1 MQQPLYGLIG
11 GKLGHS
17 YSKIIHEKI
26 ADYTYELLP
35 LPTEAEA
42 RTFME
47 KRAFAAIN
55 VTIPYKQF
63 VIPYCDVVDPK
74 AQAIGAVNTIVN
86 RDGKLYGYNTDYAGF
101 AYLAGAHGVDFAG
114 KTVLILG
121 TGGTHST
128 VTAVCR
134 DGGAKEILTAS
145 RTGKGDAL
153 LYSEAMH
160 RPDVQI
166 IVNTTPCGM
175 FPNVGQCLI
184 DPKAFPALE
193 AVLDVVYNPFR
204 TELLLR
210 AEDCGVTA
218 AGGFEMLVAQA
229 VFAAEHFTGRQLDT
243 ATIIPAVSRE
253 LRHQLAN
260 VSIIGMPGCGKS
272 TVGAALAKR
281 LDKKFVDLDAEI
293 ERRTGHNIPF
303 DLCPVRPGGLFGLVV
318 AKGVVL
324 GILQHIRQILLLY
337 PVVGVAV
344 GVFVVLPLYQRIL
357 AVKVLVL
364 QLARD
369 GSGAPGLHI
378 RNGRVDG
385 IVGAVGFGAGG
396 HQNDCIRKRQTRLR
410 QTHHVGGIHRRLSC
424 RFPVGCGEDGLA
436 PALGGRLCQQRRQ
449 HLDILRPGQAQQLF
463 QRFVINLLH
472 HRLLCGKDCLAPFH
486 LCGADK
492 ALLPLLRRLFV
503 PGGQPGSLLRRLRLI
518 AGGDVCRLLPGL
530 FQNGVRLRLGV
541 GVQPPENGINSV
553 HVRIPFLLGL
563 TC

>member
-17 YSKIIHEKI
+17 YSKIIHEQI
-26 ADYTYELLP
+26 ADYTYDLLP

-42 RTFME
+42 RAFMK

-55 VTIPYKQF
+55 VTIPYKQL
-63 VIPYCDVVDPK
+63 VIPYCDEVDPK
-74 AQAIGAVNTIVN
+74 AKAIGAVNTIVN

-101 AYLAGAHGVDFAG
+101 AYLAKAHGVDFAD

-145 RTGKGDAL
+145 RTGKGGAL

-160 RPDVQI
+160 RRDVQI

-243 ATIIPAVSRE
+243 AALIPAVSRR
-253 LRHQLAN
+253 LRHELAN

-281 LDKKFVDLDAEI
+281 LGKRFVDL
-293 ERRTGHNIPF
+293 
-303 DLCPVRPGGLFGLVV
+303 CPGGRGCF
-318 AKGVVL
+318 
-324 GILQHIRQILLLY
+324 
-337 PVVGVAV
+337 P
-344 GVFVVLPLYQRIL
+344 PL
-357 AVKVLVL
+357 
-364 QLARD
+364 
-369 GSGAPGLHI
+369 
-378 RNGRVDG
+378 
-385 IVGAVGFGAGG
+385 
-396 HQNDCIRKRQTRLR
+396 
-410 QTHHVGGIHRRLSC
+410 
-424 RFPVGCGEDGLA
+424 
-436 PALGGRLCQQRRQ
+436 
-449 HLDILRPGQAQQLF
+449 
-463 QRFVINLLH
+463 
-472 HRLLCGKDCLAPFH
+472 
-486 LCGADK
+486 
-492 ALLPLLRRLFV
+492 
-503 PGGQPGSLLRRLRLI
+503 
-518 AGGDVCRLLPGL
+518 
-530 FQNGVRLRLGV
+530 
-541 GVQPPENGINSV
+541 
-553 HVRIPFLLGL
+553 
-563 TC
+563 

>member
-26 ADYTYELLP
+26 ADYTYELMP

-101 AYLAGAHGVDFAG
+101 AYLAGVHGVDFEG

-153 LYSEAMH
+153 LYGEAMH

-243 ATIIPAVSRE
+243 AAIIPAV
-253 LRHQLAN
+253 H
-260 VSIIGMPGCGKS
+260 P
-272 TVGAALAKR
+272 
-281 LDKKFVDLDAEI
+281 
-293 ERRTGHNIPF
+293 
-303 DLCPVRPGGLFGLVV
+303 PGGPRRAAAPAGECLDHRDAGL
-318 AKGVVL
+318 
-324 GILQHIRQILLLY
+324 
-337 PVVGVAV
+337 
-344 GVFVVLPLYQRIL
+344 
-357 AVKVLVL
+357 
-364 QLARD
+364 
-369 GSGAPGLHI
+369 
-378 RNGRVDG
+378 
-385 IVGAVGFGAGG
+385 
-396 HQNDCIRKRQTRLR
+396 RK
-410 QTHHVGGIHRRLSC
+410 IHRR
-424 RFPVGCGEDGLA
+424 RGAGKA
-436 PALGGRLCQQRRQ
+436 P
-449 HLDILRPGQAQQLF
+449 
-463 QRFVINLLH
+463 
-472 HRLLCGKDCLAPFH
+472 
-486 LCGADK
+486 
-492 ALLPLLRRLFV
+492 
-503 PGGQPGSLLRRLRLI
+503 
-518 AGGDVCRLLPGL
+518 
-530 FQNGVRLRLGV
+530 
-541 GVQPPENGINSV
+541 
-553 HVRIPFLLGL
+553 
-563 TC
+563 

>member
-175 FPNVGQCLI
+175 YPDVDACPVDLEDFPR
-184 DPKAFPALE
+184 LE
-193 AVLDVVYNPFR
+193 GVVDAVYNPLR
-204 TELLLR
+204 TDLVLNAR
-210 AEDCGVTA
+210 RRGIPAE
-218 AGGFEMLVAQA
+218 GGLYMLAAQA
-229 VFAAEHFTGRQLDT
+229 AYAGALFRGCTASQAKIDRAYHTVRRQMENIVL
-243 ATIIPAVSRE
+243 
-253 LRHQLAN
+253 
-260 VSIIGMPGCGKS
+260 IGMPTSGKT
-272 TVGAALAKR
+272 TVGQLLSQRTGKTFMDTDAMVEQAVGMTIPAYFTAEGESAFRQREQEAVAAAAGAGGRVIATGGGVILREENLHALR
-281 LDKKFVDLDAEI
+281 RSGRLVFLDRSLDKLTAAADRPLSADTDALRCRYAERYDLYCAAA
-293 ERRTGHNIPF
+293 
-303 DLCPVRPGGLFGLVV
+303 DL
-318 AKGVVL
+318 
-324 GILQHIRQILLLY
+324 
-337 PVVGVAV
+337 
-344 GVFVVLPLYQRIL
+344 
-357 AVKVLVL
+357 
-364 QLARD
+364 
-369 GSGAPGLHI
+369 
-378 RNGRVDG
+378 RVDG
-385 IVGAVGFGAGG
+385 
-396 HQNDCIRKRQTRLR
+396 
-410 QTHHVGGIHRRLSC
+410 
-424 RFPVGCGEDGLA
+424 DGTPEETA
-436 PALGGRLCQQRRQ
+436 
-449 HLDILRPGQAQQLF
+449 AQ
-463 QRFVINLLH
+463 IE
-472 HRLLCGKDCLAPFH
+472 K
-486 LCGADK
+486 
-492 ALLPLLRRLFV
+492 
-503 PGGQPGSLLRRLRLI
+503 
-518 AGGDVCRLLPGL
+518 
-530 FQNGVRLRLGV
+530 
-541 GVQPPENGINSV
+541 EW
-553 HVRIPFLLGL
+553 
-563 TC
+563 TT